1 MSVMYGEKRVADDDD
16 DDDDDNIIILDAVS
30 TTSPIFVAR
39 AQLVARLS
47 RCYSDKE

>member
-1 MSVMYGEKRVADDDD
+1 MSVMYGEKRVADV
-16 DDDDDNIIILDAVS
+16 DDDDNIIILDAVS
-30 TTSPIFVAR
+30 TANPIFVAR